1 METEDDFISPYYW
14 IEGDSLA
21 PPCPTDYA
29 IVNDMLDMLSDFMG
43 ADETLMDLGCGDGRI
58 CISAAKRFGCKAIGV
73 EIEEELI
80 KRFREK
86 VEKQGVQD
94 KVQIV
99 QGDLLTIDLSVA
111 SIIVLYLL
119 PEAIVLIEDKLKA
132 ALQRGVIV
140 LTNTWG
146 IKGIEP
152 AQVRDVGSTH
162 NVRLR
167 MYNSL
172 SVSAVHT

>member
-1 METEDDFISPYYW
+1 METEDDFVSPYHW

-21 PPCPTDYA
+21 PPCPTDYG
-29 IVNDMLDMLSDFMG
+29 IVSDMLDMLSEYL
-43 ADETLMDLGCGDGRI
+43 DEEKTLVDLGCGDGRI
-58 CISAAKRFGCKAIGV
+58 CISAAKRFGCKSIGV

-80 KRFREK
+80 KKFREK
-86 VEKQGVQD
+86 VEKENVQD
-94 KVQIV
+94 KVQVI
-99 QGDLLTIDLSVA
+99 QGDLLTVDLSVA

-119 PEAIVLIEDKLKA
+119 PEAIALIEDKLKD
-132 ALQRGVIV
+132 ALRGGTIV

-152 AQVRDVGSTH
+152 AQVRDVGPTH

-167 MYNSL
+167 VYTSSSL
-172 SVSAVHT
+172 C